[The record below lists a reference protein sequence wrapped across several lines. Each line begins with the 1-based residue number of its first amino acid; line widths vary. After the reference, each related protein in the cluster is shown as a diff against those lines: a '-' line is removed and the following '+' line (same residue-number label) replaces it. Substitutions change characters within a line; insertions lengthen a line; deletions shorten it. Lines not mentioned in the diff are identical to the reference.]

1 MTDLQKDLRLT
12 VRSDPKLL
20 AAIRSLV
27 RGWVESCEIDTK
39 TANDVVLAIDEACT
53 NAIRHA
59 YRGRSDG
66 SVELTL
72 HAEPDWLAFQVSDQ
86 GEPCPPECTTRRKLE
101 APEMD
106 DLQPGGL
113 GIQLI
118 HRVFDEVEFC
128 PGVSGGNCVTMRL
141 NRSRVRENHGSDD

>member
-1 MTDLQKDLRLT
+1 MDSPDRDLHVT

-20 AAIRSLV
+20 ASVRSLV
-27 RGWVESCEIDTK
+27 RSWVESWDVGKK
-39 TANDVVLAIDEACT
+39 TTDDVVLAIDEACT

-59 YRGRSDG
+59 YEGRCDG

-72 HAEPDWLAFQVSDQ
+72 HAEPEYLEFQVSDT
-86 GEPCPPECTTRRKLE
+86 GVPCPPECTTRRPLRS
-101 APEMD
+101 ADID

-118 HRVFDEVEFC
+118 HEVFDEVDFC
-128 PGVSGGNCVTMRL
+128 PGESGGNCVTMKLR
-141 NRSRVRENHGSDD
+141 RSK

>member
-1 MTDLQKDLRLT
+1 VDRDLRLT

-20 AAIRSLV
+20 GSVRSLV
-27 RGWVESCEIDTK
+27 RGWVKSWGIDDK
-39 TANDVVLAIDEACT
+39 TTGDVVLAIDEACT

-59 YRGRSDG
+59 YEGRCDG

-72 HAEPDWLAFQVSDQ
+72 HAEPEYLEFQVSDQ
-86 GEPCPPECTTRRKLE
+86 GVPCPPECAERRPLE
-101 APEMD
+101 APD
-106 DLQPGGL
+106 PNDLQPGGL

-118 HRVFDEVEFC
+118 HEVFDEVDFC

-141 NRSRVRENHGSDD
+141 KRTKRGGDGPEG

>member
-1 MTDLQKDLRLT
+1 MDSPDRDLHVT

-20 AAIRSLV
+20 ASVRSLV
-27 RGWVESCEIDTK
+27 RSWVESWDVGKK
-39 TANDVVLAIDEACT
+39 TTDDVVLAIDEACT

-59 YRGRSDG
+59 YEGRCDG

-72 HAEPDWLAFQVSDQ
+72 HAEPEYLEFQVRSADI
-86 GEPCPPECTTRRKLE
+86 
-101 APEMD
+101 D

-118 HRVFDEVEFC
+118 HEVFDEVDFC
-128 PGVSGGNCVTMRL
+128 PGESGGNCVTMKLR
-141 NRSRVRENHGSDD
+141 RSK

>member
-1 MTDLQKDLRLT
+1 MDKSNRDLRLE

-20 AAIRSLV
+20 GSVRSLV
-27 RGWVESCEIDTK
+27 RSWVDSWDIDEK
-39 TANDVVLAIDEACT
+39 TADDVVLAIDEACT

-59 YRGRSDG
+59 YEGRCDG

-72 HAEPDWLAFQVSDQ
+72 HAAEEHLEFQVSDT
-86 GEPCPPECTTRRKLE
+86 GVSCPAECTERRPLQS
-101 APEMD
+101 PDVD

-118 HRVFDEVEFC
+118 HKVFDEVDFW
-128 PGVSGGNCVTMRL
+128 PGVSGGNCVTMKLKRL
-141 NRSRVRENHGSDD
+141 K